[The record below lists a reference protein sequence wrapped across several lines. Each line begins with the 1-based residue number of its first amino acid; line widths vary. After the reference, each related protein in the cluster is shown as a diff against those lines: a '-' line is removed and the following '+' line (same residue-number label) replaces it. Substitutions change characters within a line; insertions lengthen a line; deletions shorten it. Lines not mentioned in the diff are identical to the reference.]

1 MIPSGYK
8 EDVVYSQIPTSGAG
22 DLSFTRASNG
32 TRVNSAGLVEV
43 CPWNLLEY
51 SEQFDNGAWSAVN
64 CSIVANDAV
73 APNGTTTA
81 DKFTTTSTTT
91 ECQVRAS
98 NFSILSNVGI
108 PFTTSV
114 YAKKGT
120 ANFLRIRNLFS
131 TVTVIERNG
140 WFNLNT
146 GTLGTIDAGQTG
158 TITDVGNGWYRCT
171 LTGLVGSGG
180 NGNLLDIGFTN
191 ADNTSFPTTSVYGY
205 LWGAQL
211 NIGSTA
217 KPYFPTTDRLNVPR
231 LTYQNGGGGCP
242 SLLLEKQSTNLLT
255 YSEQFDN
262 ANWTKN
268 GATITANTTIS
279 PDGTQNADTLT
290 GASGNYRIY
299 QIVGGLSSID
309 YTFSVFAKKG
319 TANLI
324 WLDFINVGDGPSF
337 NFTTKAWSAAS
348 GWTTSYEEHA
358 NGWFRLIATKASN
371 TTSAGLGIK
380 VGAVNETVYL
390 WGAQMEAGSYKTSYI
405 ATTSSSATRVADGS
419 PDTATLLSNKL
430 SYSVFLD
437 FYPRPLGNFQYFFIQ
452 KNSSANAEIIWGGT
466 SGGTDFAIYDYTAGS
481 ICNVAINDGN
491 RHKIVLSQA
500 SGKIDV
506 FVDGSQVATQKTTS
520 ATGFYYVAFDGNPG
534 IYKIN
539 ELAIMSK
546 ITNADAIALTTL

>member
-1 MIPSGYK
+1 MSNLLSQASLVMIPSGYK
-8 EDVVYSQIPTSGAG
+8 EDIVYSQIPTNGNG

-32 TRVNSAGLVEV
+32 TRIKSAGLVEV
-43 CPWNLLEY
+43 APWNLLEY

-211 NIGSTA
+211 NIGTTA

-242 SLLLEKQSTNLLT
+242 SLLLEKQSTNLVS

-262 ANWTKN
+262 A
-268 GATITANTTIS
+268 
-279 PDGTQNADTLT
+279 
-290 GASGNYRIY
+290 
-299 QIVGGLSSID
+299 
-309 YTFSVFAKKG
+309 
-319 TANLI
+319 
-324 WLDFINVGDGPSF
+324 
-337 NFTTKAWSAAS
+337 
-348 GWTTSYEEHA
+348 
-358 NGWFRLIATKASN
+358 
-371 TTSAGLGIK
+371 
-380 VGAVNETVYL
+380 
-390 WGAQMEAGSYKTSYI
+390 
-405 ATTSSSATRVADGS
+405 
-419 PDTATLLSNKL
+419 
-430 SYSVFLD
+430 
-437 FYPRPLGNFQYFFIQ
+437 
-452 KNSSANAEIIWGGT
+452 EIGR
-466 SGGTDFAIYDYTAGS
+466 AH
-481 ICNVAINDGN
+481 V
-491 RHKIVLSQA
+491 
-500 SGKIDV
+500 
-506 FVDGSQVATQKTTS
+506 
-520 ATGFYYVAFDGNPG
+520 
-534 IYKIN
+534 
-539 ELAIMSK
+539 
-546 ITNADAIALTTL
+546 